1 MKDIAIVGG
10 GLVGSL
16 LSIFMAK
23 RGHKVSVYEKRH
35 DIRGGE
41 LGAGRSINLALS
53 HRGWRALEE
62 VGLATQIREK
72 SIPMKGRFIHNQDG
86 STAFQAYGQ
95 EGQAIYSVSRGE
107 LNAELDRKSSSYDNV
122 NYHYETPCTN
132 IDLKTGQLRFK
143 RNGESLEV
151 KPGVV
156 FGADGAF
163 SRVRGALQK
172 SGRFNYSQSY
182 LEHGYKELSIPPT
195 ADGGWKIEKNAL
207 HIWPRESFML
217 IALPNL
223 DGSFTCTLFLNYM
236 GAVSFDALQ
245 TEESVEAFFKKYF
258 PDVIPVMPDF
268 VSDFFENPTSSLIT
282 IKCSPWHYGDNVLL
296 LGDASHAI
304 VPFYGQGMNSG
315 FEDCFLFDE
324 ALGAAS
330 AKGEVNWS
338 SLLSSFSASRKPDA
352 DAISD
357 LALYNFIEMRDLVGD
372 PRFLLRK
379 KIEKRLQKQ
388 FPNKFQSAYE
398 MVTFSNEPYSK
409 AWAMLKRQNLLFE
422 EILAIPGIANDWD
435 SGSLDPEM
443 SKLIGRHLLT

>member
-23 RGHKVSVYEKRH
+23 KGYKVSVYEKRH

-41 LGAGRSINLALS
+41 MGAGRSINLALS

-62 VGLATQIREK
+62 VGLAEQIREK
-72 SIPMKGRFIHNQDG
+72 SIPLTGRFVHNQDG

-122 NYHYETPCTN
+122 DYHYETPCTG
-132 IDLKTGQLRFK
+132 IDLKSG
-143 RNGESLEV
+143 SLTFEQKGKSLTV
-151 KPGVV
+151 TPGVV
-156 FGADGAF
+156 FGTDGAF

-182 LEHGYKELSIPPT
+182 LEHGYKELSIPPGPNGT
-195 ADGGWKIEKNAL
+195 WQIEKNAL

-223 DGSFTCTLFLNYM
+223 DGSFTCTLFLNYE
-236 GAVSFDALQ
+236 GAVSFDSLQ
-245 TEESVEAFFKKYF
+245 DPAAVEAFFEKYF
-258 PDVIPVMPDF
+258 PDVIPVMPGF
-268 VSDFFENPTSSLIT
+268 VNEFFENPTSSLIT
-282 IKCSPWHYGDNVLL
+282 IKCDPWHYGENVLL

-315 FEDCFLFDE
+315 FEDCYLFDQALSE
-324 ALGAAS
+324 ASNGGSVDWS
-330 AKGEVNWS
+330 A
-338 SLLSSFSASRKPDA
+338 LLKSYSATRKRDA

-357 LALYNFIEMRDLVGD
+357 LALHNFIEMRDLVGD
-372 PRFLLRK
+372 PEFLLRK
-379 KIEKRLQKQ
+379 KIEKRLQSQ
-388 FPNKFQSAYE
+388 FPEDFHSAYE
-398 MVTFSNEPYSK
+398 MVTFSHEPYHIALES
-409 AWAMLKRQNLLFE
+409 LQRQNRLFE
-422 EILAIPGIANDWD
+422 DILNIPNIANEWD
-435 SGSLDPEM
+435 SGSLDAEM
-443 SKLIGRHLLT
+443 RKLIMRHKLT